1 MELQHRF
8 HVPIGIDEAWT
19 TFNDLERIAPCLP
32 GAQLTSLE
40 GDEFTGKAKVKV
52 GPVSMQFAGSGRFVE
67 RDEAGYRAVLEATGK
82 DSRGNGTAAA
92 TVTARLEADGDGTNV
107 IVDTDLKVSGKV
119 AQFGKSMI
127 SEIGGKLLDQFA
139 SCLAETLAAGE
150 EETAPAAEGADGAD
164 APTTTPADVS
174 SSAGTTASEAG
185 AGAGASIQDVPPADL
200 RPAGSGPV
208 GAPDATIP
216 SPTPQAGP
224 TASTSGTT
232 APIAARREF
241 RPQPEPEA
249 LDLGSVLLPTLLR
262 RFGPLVA
269 AGLVAGV
276 VGWLLGRR
284 SGGS

>member
-139 SCLAETLAAGE
+139 SCLAETLAAGDDE
-150 EETAPAAEGADGAD
+150 AAAGPADGAD
-164 APTTTPADVS
+164 AAPTTTPADVS

-208 GAPDATIP
+208 GAPDGTIP
-216 SPTPQAGP
+216 SPTPQTGP
-224 TASTSGTT
+224 TASTTGTT
-232 APIAARREF
+232 APIPPRREL

-269 AGLVAGV
+269 AGLVAGL

-284 SGGS
+284 SSGS

>member
-40 GDEFTGKAKVKV
+40 GDEFAGKAKVKV

-139 SCLAETLAAGE
+139 SCLAETLAAGDDVTE
-150 EETAPAAEGADGAD
+150 A
-164 APTTTPADVS
+164 APTTTPADVAT
-174 SSAGTTASEAG
+174 SAGTTASAAG
-185 AGAGASIQDVPPADL
+185 AGAGASVQDVAPADL

-208 GAPDATIP
+208 GAPDPAVP
-216 SPTPQAGP
+216 SHTPQAGP
-224 TASTSGTT
+224 TASTTGTT
-232 APIAARREF
+232 SPIPPRRAF
-241 RPQPEPEA
+241 QPQPEPEA

-262 RFGPLVA
+262 RYGPLVA
-269 AGLVAGV
+269 AGLVAGL

-284 SGGS
+284 SASA